1 MSCLQPQTD
10 NDRMANMEEQLFK
23 KRMMELSDRAY
34 TQGTYTF
41 TDFLSIDQI
50 SMLYELEQAI
60 KPVTFSLYGGNAA
73 CERQIARFGS
83 VEMLGY
89 EMDYPIQCIHVL
101 PLLKKFSDEFTH
113 RDFLGALMNLGV
125 ERDKIGDILVLD
137 REAYFFCMDT
147 IAIFIKEELKKV
159 KHTHV
164 QCEILDHS
172 PVDVNYTLEE
182 AEVIVASER
191 IDGVLAAL
199 LKLSRSQC
207 VELFREKKVFVNS
220 RLMENNAHILK
231 VGDIFSV
238 RGYGKF
244 IYDGILATTK
254 KDKFRLGYRKYC

>member
-1 MSCLQPQTD
+1 MSTS
-10 NDRMANMEEQLFK
+10 N
-23 KRMMELSDRAY
+23 
-34 TQGTYTF
+34 
-41 TDFLSIDQI
+41 I
-50 SMLYELEQAI
+50 SNTMKFISSSSAI
-60 KPVTFSLYGGNAA
+60 KMVYLSFFSEVFSFSFVISAV
-73 CERQIARFGS
+73 IFDK
-83 VEMLGY
+83 
-89 EMDYPIQCIHVL
+89 DYRT
-101 PLLKKFSDEFTH
+101 DEETEIEK
-113 RDFLGALMNLGV
+113 D
-125 ERDKIGDILVLD
+125 
-137 REAYFFCMDT
+137 
-147 IAIFIKEELKKV
+147 ELKKV